1 MTHRVRRVKLSILT
15 CLVLAGVASSCTT
28 EGNEALSSHQEG
40 LQPYGSC
47 TVFHVA
53 GDGEV
58 LGGNNEDWSDPN
70 TRFWII
76 PGTAENNGWIKFGYA
91 GGYPQG
97 GMNEAGLFW
106 DATASPY
113 LPMPHSEANKT
124 RYDGPLM
131 EKVMREAGSL
141 DEASGIFGDYYC
153 EDQYRAQYLVGDSA
167 GASMIVE
174 GDEILMKQGPFQVVT
189 NFYQSHPELGGYPCW
204 RHETATSMLSQAES
218 VSPLLVGEVLDAT
231 HQEGKYP
238 TQYSTIYDLRRRI
251 VYLFYYHNFHEHVRI
266 DLAEELRRGA
276 RHHDI
281 APLFSDLRPVAPVD
295 GATIPGSSIGFR
307 WTGKSTSAYQVC
319 LSTSPDPTDSC
330 TSIQPV
336 IAGGTVRGGLRLP
349 GTGLLLG
356 LALLA
361 SVVWSRTRLVTVV
374 AAVLIGAVAG
384 CGNGATDPPGP
395 TDDVVELRYE
405 VAGLVPG
412 ATYYWK
418 IVAQAPGAE
427 FASQSMVL
435 RFTTGG

>member
-1 MTHRVRRVKLSILT
+1 
-15 CLVLAGVASSCTT
+15 
-28 EGNEALSSHQEG
+28 
-40 LQPYGSC
+40 
-47 TVFHVA
+47 
-53 GDGEV
+53 
-58 LGGNNEDWSDPN
+58 
-70 TRFWII
+70 
-76 PGTAENNGWIKFGYA
+76 
-91 GGYPQG
+91 
-97 GMNEAGLFW
+97 
-106 DATASPY
+106 
-113 LPMPHSEANKT
+113 
-124 RYDGPLM
+124 
-131 EKVMREAGSL
+131 MREAGSL

-281 APLFSDLRPVAPVD
+281 SPLFSNVRPVAPVD
-295 GATIPGSSIGFR
+295 GATIPGTSVEFR

-336 IAGGTVRGGLRLP
+336 IAGGTFLGGLRLP

-384 CGNGATDPPGP
+384 CGTGATDPPGP
-395 TDDVVELRYE
+395 TDDVVELRYF
-405 VAGLVPG
+405 VACQPG
-412 ATYYWK
+412 AAPLSDQDVTAIRSLGESY
-418 IVAQAPGAE
+418 AQAVLAMDADAAAALYADDAIEMPSNEPATVGREAIRERYTGAFQLGMASSE
-427 FASQSMVL
+427 FTLTSADIDGMDGLAYDRGTWTWLWTVAIWNSELPLPQPESAADEAQVE
-435 RFTTGG
+435 